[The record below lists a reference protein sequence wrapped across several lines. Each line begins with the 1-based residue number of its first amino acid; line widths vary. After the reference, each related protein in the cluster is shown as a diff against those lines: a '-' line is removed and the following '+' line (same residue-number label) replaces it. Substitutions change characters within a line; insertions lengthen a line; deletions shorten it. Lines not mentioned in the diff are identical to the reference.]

1 MNVRSVMFLASGA
14 ALAALGFA
22 VSAPRPAVAALPA
35 AHAPVTGPANYLALK
50 GNRGPFSVAFS
61 ADGRI
66 ACVTEFDEG
75 AVAVIDA
82 ASGKVREHIPTGGLQ
97 PTGIAVSP
105 DGTKAV
111 AANSLSGSIA
121 FVDLQK
127 HSAVTVPQPGAPW
140 GVAISPQ
147 GDKVYVTVSQ
157 LDVVAVYDIATHQ
170 KTGEVR
176 CGRHPRALDISADGN
191 TLVTANLSAGSVT
204 YINTQDLSVR
214 GEGATPAVNLRG
226 VALYPDSRTV
236 FAVGQRAQNE
246 RPTETA
252 IGIWS
257 NQAFIQV
264 PNGPRN
270 GLQNL
275 WLDLMGSDVADPD
288 SCVLDTRSN
297 RVFVTCSGG
306 DSLNVLPLRGDGDT
320 VTVKHIGA
328 QPRGLALSPDR
339 RSVWVACLLSNKIA
353 VVDTE
358 TLKVTREIP
367 LGEAVKGGQD
377 IEGRYLF
384 GTASIV
390 KGEQFSCN
398 SCHPDGGS
406 DGISWKFVHVP
417 DALGKTMDRNVKG
430 LRGHIAGQAPYRWSG
445 RDATLNQFVTEEVTG
460 LLQGAPLTP
469 AQTAELVSYVG
480 SLPITANPYREAGGK
495 LTEEAQRG
503 EALFMGKAGCASCH
517 LHRKDS
523 PPQKAWVGTTPEGV
537 LLHPPR
543 LEGVYDT
550 DPYLHDGSA
559 KTLEEIFTQHNS
571 KHLHGKAHLL
581 TESEMKSLLSYVK
594 QM

>member
-1 MNVRSVMFLASGA
+1 MNVRSVVILISGA
-14 ALAALGFA
+14 ALAALGFT
-22 VSAPRPAVAALPA
+22 VSAPRRAVAALPS
-35 AHAPVTGPANYLALK
+35 AHAPAAGPGFLALK

-82 ASGKVREHIPTGGLQ
+82 TSGKVLEHISTGGLQ

-111 AANSLSGSIA
+111 AANSLSGSVA
-121 FVDLQK
+121 FLDLQK

-147 GDKVYVTVSQ
+147 GDKAYITVSQ
-157 LDVVAVYDIATHQ
+157 LDLVAVYDMATHQ
-170 KTGEVR
+170 KTGEVH
-176 CGRHPRALDISADGN
+176 CGRHPRALDLSADGA

-252 IGIWS
+252 VGIWS

-270 GLQNL
+270 GIQNL

-288 SCVLDTRSN
+288 SCVLDARSN

-367 LGEAVKGGQD
+367 LGQAAKGGQD

-417 DALGKTMDRNVKG
+417 DALGKTTDRNVKG
-430 LRGHIAGQAPYRWSG
+430 LRGHIGADPPYRWSG
-445 RDATLNQFVTEEVTG
+445 RDATLSQFISEEATG

-469 AQTAELVSYVG
+469 QQTSALANYVG
-480 SLPITANPYREAGGK
+480 TLPLSANPFREPGGK
-495 LTEEAQRG
+495 LTATAERG
-503 EALFMGKAGCASCH
+503 KGLFEGKGGCAACH
-517 LHRKDS
+517 TRVAGKQA
-523 PPQKAWVGTTPEGV
+523 QKAWVGTTPEGV
-537 LLHPPR
+537 TLLPPR
-543 LEGVYDT
+543 LDGVYDT
-550 DPYLHDGSA
+550 DPYLHNGSA
-559 KTLEEIFTQHNS
+559 RTLEEIFTLRNS
-571 KHLHGKAHLL
+571 RHLHGKAHLL
-581 TESEMKSLLSYVK
+581 SDSEMKDLLEYVK
-594 QM
+594 EM